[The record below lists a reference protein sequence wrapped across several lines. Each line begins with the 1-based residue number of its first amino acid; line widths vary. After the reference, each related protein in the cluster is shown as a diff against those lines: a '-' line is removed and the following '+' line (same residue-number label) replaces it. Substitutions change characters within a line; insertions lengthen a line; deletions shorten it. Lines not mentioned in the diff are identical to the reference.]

1 VFRISLV
8 FAALVSLL
16 AITTGSSARSAGTVI
31 VRNEPWHCNRPLSQY
46 GSLPI
51 TIRQTIVTASPAGS
65 SDGIYLDRGCTGDGV
80 VGTIDLI
87 IEQAGNG
94 STIGPGGD
102 AVKVRKAGNGAVP
115 REIDITGHI
124 NCGARTT
131 GHQDGVQATTG
142 TDIRFWNLVSGDPD
156 ARFGTC
162 WGAGG
167 TFFVARGG
175 SEFPIPRGVVCND
188 CRIVSAAPERGD
200 GPGGTGLHVGQSV
213 GSGARSSCFYKG
225 RRGVVIEGDAEGPVN
240 ENNWWVRS
248 ASDPD
253 RCATG

>member
-1 VFRISLV
+1 MFRVAFV
-8 FAALVSLL
+8 FAALLSLL
-16 AITTGSSARSAGTVI
+16 AITAGSSAGSAGTVI
-31 VRNEPWHCNRPLSQY
+31 VRSEPWHCNRPLSEY

-65 SDGIYLDRGCTGDGV
+65 SDGIFLDRGCTGDGV

-102 AVKVRKAGNGAVP
+102 AVKVRKAGSGAVP

-124 NCGARTT
+124 NCGAWTT

-142 TDIRFWNLVSGDPD
+142 SNIRFWNLVSGDPD

-167 TFFVARGG
+167 MFFVARGG
-175 SEFPIPRGVVCND
+175 SGFPTPTGIVCNG

-200 GPGGTGLHVGQSV
+200 GPGGTGLHIGESV
-213 GSGARSSCFYKG
+213 GSGARNSCFYKG
-225 RRGVVIEGDAEGPVN
+225 RRGIVVEGSARGAVN
-240 ENNWWVRS
+240 ESNWWVPS
-248 ASDPD
+248 ASGEDP
-253 RCATG
+253 CAT

>member
-1 VFRISLV
+1 MIRISLV
-8 FAALVSLL
+8 LAALVCLL
-16 AITTGSSARSAGTVI
+16 AITAGSSARTAGTVI
-31 VRNEPWHCNRPLSQY
+31 VRSDPWHCNRPLSQY

-80 VGTIDLI
+80 AGTIDLI

-102 AVKVRKAGNGAVP
+102 AVKVRQAGSGAVP

-124 NCGARTT
+124 NCGAWTT
-131 GHQDGVQATTG
+131 GHQDGVHAMTG
-142 TDIRFWNLVSGDPD
+142 SNLRFWNLVSGDPD

-175 SEFPIPRGVVCND
+175 SGFPTPTGIVCNG

-200 GPGGTGLHVGQSV
+200 GPGGTGLHVEESV
-213 GSGARSSCFYKG
+213 RSGARNSCFYKG
-225 RRGVVIEGDAEGPVN
+225 RRGIVIEGDAQAPVN
-240 ENNWWVRS
+240 EHNSWVRS
-248 ASDPD
+248 ASDRDP
-253 RCATG
+253 CAN